1 MTTAKRQKFLDKQKK
16 KLENQKTAEE
26 RKREVNKVKE
36 MFQDLG
42 LSTEI
47 EGVSRFYTMMDSF
60 VETGDGSQ
68 GTVPLSGL
76 GREICYL
83 LTNSKKHEVGAM
95 LKYNKDLK

>member
-47 EGVSRFYTMMDSF
+47 EGVSKFYTMMDSF